1 MSNKKV
7 IAVSACLLGY
17 RVRYDG
23 EHQANESIQA
33 ISEFFEL
40 LPVCPEME
48 IGLGVP
54 REKIALHQ
62 QGLMTRLLTC
72 GSEPSI
78 DLTEKM
84 QAYAQSFLKV
94 HNLAGMILKDKSPSC
109 GVSNCKQWLTTGEI
123 DSTGTG
129 VFAATVM
136 QLAPELPMLQ
146 SHLIEQQ
153 NEFHAFINQAKCY
166 GH

>member
-1 MSNKKV
+1 MTKKKV

-17 RVRYDG
+17 KVRYDG
-23 EHQANESIQA
+23 DHQANESIQSL
-33 ISEFFEL
+33 SEVFEL

-62 QGLMTRLLTC
+62 QGVMTRLLTC
-72 GSEPSI
+72 GAEPGI

-84 QAYAQSFLKV
+84 QAYAQSFLNM
-94 HNLAGMILKDKSPSC
+94 HNLAGIILKDKSPSC
-109 GVSNCKQWLTTGEI
+109 GVSNCKQWLATGEM
-123 DSTGTG
+123 DSAGTG

-136 QLAPELPMLQ
+136 RLAPELPMLQ
-146 SHLIEQQ
+146 SDLIEQQ
-153 NEFHAFINQAKCY
+153 SELHAFINQVKCY

>member
-1 MSNKKV
+1 VANKKL

-23 EHQANESIQA
+23 EHQANEKIQSL
-33 ISEFFEL
+33 SEIFEL

-62 QGLMTRLLTC
+62 QGLTTRLLSC
-72 GSEPSI
+72 GGETNV

-84 QAYAQSFLKV
+84 QIYAQSFLKS

-109 GVSNCKQWLTTGEI
+109 GVSNCKQWLASGEM
-123 DSTGTG
+123 DSAGTG
-129 VFAATVM
+129 IFSATVI
-136 QLAPELPMLQ
+136 QLEPRLPMLQ
-146 SHLIEQQ
+146 SHLVEQQ
-153 NEFHAFINQAKCY
+153 NEFHAFINQVMCY

>member
-1 MSNKKV
+1 VSNKKI

-17 RVRYDG
+17 KVRYDG
-23 EHQANESIQA
+23 EHQANESIQPL
-33 ISEFFEL
+33 SEVFEL

-72 GSEPSI
+72 GYGESI
-78 DLTEKM
+78 DLTEKV
-84 QAYAQSFLKV
+84 QDYAQRFLQMP
-94 HNLAGMILKDKSPSC
+94 NLAGMILKDKSPSC
-109 GVSNCKQWLTTGEI
+109 GVSNCKQWLATGEV

-136 QLAPELPMLQ
+136 QLAPKLPMLQ
-146 SHLIEQQ
+146 SHLVEQQ
-153 NEFHAFINQAKCY
+153 NEFHAFINQVKCY

>member
-1 MSNKKV
+1 VTKKKV

-17 RVRYDG
+17 KVRYDG
-23 EHQANESIQA
+23 DHQANESIQSL
-33 ISEFFEL
+33 SEFFEL

-62 QGLMTRLLTC
+62 QGVMTRLLIC
-72 GSEPSI
+72 GADQDI

-84 QAYAQSFLKV
+84 QTYAQSFLNA

-109 GVSNCKQWLTTGEI
+109 GVSNCKQWLATGEM

-129 VFAATVM
+129 IFAATVM

-146 SHLIEQQ
+146 SHLVEQQ

>member
-1 MSNKKV
+1 MSNKKI

-17 RVRYDG
+17 KVRYDG
-23 EHQANESIQA
+23 EHQANEIIQA
-33 ISEFFEL
+33 LSEFFEL
-40 LPVCPEME
+40 LPVCPEMD

-72 GSEPSI
+72 GGEPNT

-84 QAYAQSFLKV
+84 QAYAQKFLKM

-109 GVSNCKQWLTTGEI
+109 GVANCKQWLATGEM
-123 DSTGTG
+123 DNAGTG
-129 VFAATVM
+129 IFAATVM
-136 QLAPELPMLQ
+136 RLAPELPMLQ
-146 SHLIEQQ
+146 SDLIEQQ
-153 NEFHAFINQAKCY
+153 SEFHAFINQVKCY

>member
-1 MSNKKV
+1 MSNKKI

-17 RVRYDG
+17 KVRYDG
-23 EHQANESIQA
+23 EHQANESIQSL
-33 ISEFFEL
+33 SEVFEL

-72 GSEPSI
+72 GGEPSI

-84 QAYAQSFLKV
+84 QAYAQIFLKM

-109 GVSNCKQWLTTGEI
+109 GVSNCKQWLATGEM

-136 QLAPELPMLQ
+136 RLTPELPMLQ
-146 SHLIEQQ
+146 SGLIEQQ
-153 NEFHAFINQAKCY
+153 SELHAFINQVKCY